1 MARPHGPE
9 LKELGTWIEDTPS
22 PSPSLSLCVAAGRPA
37 TGVFFWKGPLFT
49 QVGSQSVTQSMSQG
63 DPAAQPAVVQ
73 KLFYLGPHCF
83 KGGQTSAFS
92 VAGFP
97 LCFLFAMDRMVIK
110 REGRPGLEA

>member
-1 MARPHGPE
+1 ME
-9 LKELGTWIEDTPS
+9 EDTPS

-49 QVGSQSVTQSMSQG
+49 QVGSPSVTQSMSQG

-83 KGGQTSAFS
+83 KCGQTSAFS

-97 LCFLFAMDRMVIK
+97 LCFLFEMDRMVIK